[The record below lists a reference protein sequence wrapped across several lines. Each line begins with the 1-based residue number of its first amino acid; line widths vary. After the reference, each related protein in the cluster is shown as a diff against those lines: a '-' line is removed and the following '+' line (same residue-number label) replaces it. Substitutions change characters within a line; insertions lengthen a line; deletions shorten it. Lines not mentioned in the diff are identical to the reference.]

1 MDGMGCHKD
10 FVAVALLLLEVP
22 VVQVVKFWG
31 FQKRSRFLPTKRG
44 YLWTSKT
51 HWTPWK
57 SEGFYALKMKETWV
71 PMVVDDANDGKY
83 TSSIK
88 CLAST
93 VASPHRERWDGLR
106 GL

>member
-1 MDGMGCHKD
+1 MVNIPYVDGMGCHKD

-51 HWTPWK
+51 HGNLRAFTP
-57 SEGFYALKMKETWV
+57 
-71 PMVVDDANDGKY
+71 
-83 TSSIK
+83 
-88 CLAST
+88 
-93 VASPHRERWDGLR
+93 
-106 GL
+106 